1 VALLAISCQRQNKIL
16 LIMPTPIYSETDSFI
31 SSTNYLQHNRDDYFI
46 VKTNIKNKNEIIKA
60 VDDFVNRNAF
70 KRYSKYDNYS
80 MSFYRESPE
89 VNESALSKYV
99 TGNEYKMFL
108 YNKDD
113 YILTFSYYR
122 SKLII
127 RIVN

>member
-16 LIMPTPIYSETDSFI
+16 LIKPTPIFSETDSFL

-60 VDDFVNRNAF
+60 VDDFVKRNAF
-70 KRYSKYDNYS
+70 KGYSKYDNYS
-80 MSFYRESPE
+80 MAFYRESSE
-89 VNESALSKYV
+89 VNESALSKYM

-113 YILTFSYYR
+113 YILSCSYYR
-122 SKLII
+122 TKLLI